1 VDSLSF
7 APSLASQGRM
17 LNTEHTICRNTPLAV
32 GERKVIERVNLNS
45 LAEAQALSVDLSSH
59 GWSRQWQ
66 L

>member
-1 VDSLSF
+1 
-7 APSLASQGRM
+7 M
-17 LNTEHTICRNTPLAV
+17 LNTEHTTCRSLSRNTRLAV

>member
-1 VDSLSF
+1 
-7 APSLASQGRM
+7 M
-17 LNTEHTICRNTPLAV
+17 LNTEHTTCRNTRLAV